1 MPKLTLTA
9 AFAHYHAELKNV
21 RWASSAIAKDGSL
34 VLSCWHHFL
43 RPIEGGY
50 RYEDHLSRW
59 PMGHAGRNLLEVHLK
74 QAVKSKLPVRLVLAT
89 LDELKNWVSGAAS
102 PLPKTFSTHDN
113 VLGKVV
119 EFDGNA
125 FVVAFGGL

>member
-9 AFAHYHAELKNV
+9 AFAHYNAELKNV

-34 VLSCWHHFL
+34 VVSCWHHFL
-43 RPIEGGY
+43 ESVEGGF

-59 PMGHAGRNLLEVHLK
+59 PIGHAGRNLLAVHLK
-74 QAVKSKLPVRLVLAT
+74 QALTSDLPVRLVLAT
-89 LDELKNWVSGAAS
+89 LDEPKKWVSGAAS

-113 VLGKVV
+113 VLGRVV

-125 FVVAFGGL
+125 FTIKFGGL